1 MIHHHLPAVNI
12 AMMAKSANFRETV
25 TGADN
30 LTDGTSINGVSA
42 TAGMLTETMELML
55 NDFRLSLLGSSPGY
69 QATFQASTRVAS
81 IRRKSSTSA
90 GGSTN
95 TVAA

>member
-1 MIHHHLPAVNI
+1 
-12 AMMAKSANFRETV
+12 
-25 TGADN
+25 
-30 LTDGTSINGVSA
+30 
-42 TAGMLTETMELML
+42 MELML